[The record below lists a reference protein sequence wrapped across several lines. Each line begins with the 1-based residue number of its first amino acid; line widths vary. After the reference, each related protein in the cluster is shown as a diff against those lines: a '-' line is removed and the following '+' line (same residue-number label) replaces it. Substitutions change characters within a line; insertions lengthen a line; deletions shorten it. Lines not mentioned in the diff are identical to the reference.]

1 MSDPRPPPPPPKPF
15 ARAIPEGD
23 DRERLVCA
31 ECGFILYDNP
41 KIVVGSVARWG
52 DKVLMCRR
60 AIDPRKGFW
69 TLPAGYLELNES
81 TRAGAEREAW
91 EEARARLAIES
102 LLAIYDIPRISQVQ
116 LIYRARLIDE
126 TVSPG
131 PESLEVALFGWDE
144 IPWDDIA
151 FPSVRWAL
159 GHEKEV
165 QATGDLTPRGT
176 PPAPAD
182 PSVPPA
188 NPAAPQGL

>member
-1 MSDPRPPPPPPKPF
+1 MSTPSPRGPSQ
-15 ARAIPEGD
+15 RAIPEGD

-31 ECGFILYDNP
+31 DCGFVLYDNP

-52 DKVLMCRR
+52 DKILMCRR
-60 AIDPRKGFW
+60 AIEPRKGFW

-91 EEARARLAIES
+91 EEARAKIAIEG
-102 LLAIYDIPRISQVQ
+102 LLAIYDITRLSQVQ

-126 TVSPG
+126 NVEAG

-144 IPWDDIA
+144 IPWDEIA

-159 GHEKEV
+159 HHAREV
-165 QATGDLTPRGT
+165 EQGGDAAPRGN
-176 PPAPAD
+176 PPPD
-182 PSVPPA
+182 D
-188 NPAAPQGL
+188 PAATQGR